1 MTDTAQNAARIAFAT
16 YRNMNLGT
24 ARHFE
29 KLGVS
34 PEDFFE
40 LPARRLAAITGI
52 RESFFDDGRRSEAL
66 AKGRAEATYAA
77 DNGIA
82 VNYYTD
88 DTYPHRMLE
97 CDDAPAMLFSLGAM
111 REYRHV
117 VAIVGTRH
125 CTTYGAEFIRRLVKD
140 LSESVDDLAVISGLA
155 YGADIAAHRA
165 AIANDVATGAVFAH
179 GLNTIY
185 PADHRDDARTIVRNG
200 GFLVTEYPSY
210 GAIHKGNFL
219 ARNRIVAAMADVTV
233 VAESDIRGG
242 AMSTARI
249 AGAYNREVMALPGR
263 TSDTYSRGCNALI
276 AGGEASM
283 IRDAADLIAAAGWSA
298 RKPEG
303 TQKELPFLSPE
314 QETIANFL
322 KTNRDATV
330 NDICAALSIPF
341 SRLSSL
347 LFEMEMEEVVS
358 SLPGGRYCL
367 LNVEA

>member
-1 MTDTAQNAARIAFAT
+1 MVDSALNAARIAFAS
-16 YRNMNLGT
+16 YRNINLGT

-29 KLGVS
+29 KLGIS
-34 PEDFFE
+34 ASDFFE
-40 LPARRLAAITGI
+40 MSARRLAAVTGL
-52 RESFFDDGRRSEAL
+52 RESFFDDSRRAEAL
-66 AKGRAEATYAA
+66 ARGRVEAAYAA
-77 DNGIA
+77 DNGIV

-88 DTYPHRMLE
+88 GSYPRRMLE
-97 CDDAPAMLFSLGAM
+97 CDDAPALLFSLGTM
-111 REYRHV
+111 REYSHV

-125 CTTYGAEFIRRLVKD
+125 CTSYGAEFIRRLVKD

-165 AIANDVATGAVFAH
+165 ALANGVATGAVLAH
-179 GLNTIY
+179 GLNTVY
-185 PADHRDDARTIVRNG
+185 PADHRDDARSIVRSG

-219 ARNRIVAAMADVTV
+219 ARNRIVAAMADVTII
-233 VAESDIRGG
+233 AESDIRGG

-263 TSDTYSRGCNALI
+263 TTDTYSRGCNALI
-276 AGGEASM
+276 AGGEAAM
-283 IRDAADLIAAAGWSA
+283 IRDASDLIALTGWNV

-303 TQKELPFLSPE
+303 TQKELPFITSE
-314 QETIANFL
+314 QASIVNFL

-330 NDICAALSIPF
+330 NDICSALSIPF

-347 LFEMEMEEVVS
+347 LFEMEMEEMLS

-367 LNVEA
+367 LNADV